1 MAATEITSERTRGR
15 IDAEIANPAAWL
27 RAFLVVAA
35 QQVRAWS
42 AAESGR
48 LALWAP
54 VAIGAGAGFYFGLK
68 SEPPLWLGV
77 LLLLSAAGA
86 WAGAPQKMRTWAA
99 AGLFMGL
106 GFLAADLRAAGV
118 AAPMLA
124 RELTPREV
132 TGRLVSVEE
141 SAKTR
146 RLIIE
151 VASIARFDEALPERV
166 RLSWRGKGFE
176 VLPGET
182 ISLIAGLSPPP
193 PPTTPGGFDFA
204 RQLYF
209 QRIGAV
215 GYAVTAPVK
224 LETGADNLRTRAAT
238 LVERARLALA
248 RRILDKAPG
257 EGGAIVAAVVT
268 GKREAVSE
276 RSEAALRDSGLAH
289 LLAISGLHMGLAT
302 GLIFFAVRFGLALIE
317 PIALRFPIKKWAAGA
332 ALLSGF
338 LYLLLSGGGWSA
350 QRAFIMSSIVFI
362 AILADRRAL
371 SLRNVAVAATI
382 VLLMTPEAVMHPG
395 FQMSFAAVTALIA
408 AYEWAS
414 GRADPDRSFS
424 LFARLRRYLVGIG
437 ITDTIAA
444 TATSP
449 YSLFHFHRVAVYGL
463 AANVTSVPIMGF
475 WVMPAAIAALAL
487 WPLGLDGPV
496 WRLSAA
502 GVDAILAIGGAV
514 AAQKGAV
521 ATAAFWPV
529 SALVVLTLGGL
540 WLCLQKAAWRLA
552 GLAAIPLAALLI
564 AAERPPDIFV
574 SDDGD
579 NAGVVALD
587 ANANPALALFNP
599 RKDRFAAGVWKE
611 YAGLD
616 KERAETLALKDIGA
630 CDAAGCVALVEG
642 ALVAVSTDPLGLA
655 DDCARASL
663 VIALYPASD
672 ASRKNCRAR
681 LIDRGAVW
689 DNGAHTVWIGE
700 DGEIRVRSA
709 AEMRGKRP
717 WVGGG

>member
-1 MAATEITSERTRGR
+1 MAASEITGARAGGR
-15 IDAEIANPAAWL
+15 FDAEIASPAAWL
-27 RAFLVVAA
+27 RAFLAVAA
-35 QQVRAWS
+35 GKLGQWS
-42 AAESGR
+42 AAEAGR

-77 LLLLSAAGA
+77 LPLLSAAGA
-86 WAGAPQKMRTWAA
+86 WAVAPRKMRKWAA

-106 GFLAADLRAAGV
+106 GFLAADLRAAQV

-124 RELTPREV
+124 RELTPREI

-146 RLIIE
+146 RLIVE

-166 RLSWRGKGFE
+166 RLTWRGKGFE

-193 PPTTPGGFDFA
+193 PPAAPGGFDFA

-215 GYAVTAPVK
+215 GYAVSAPVK
-224 LETGADNLRTRAAT
+224 LETGADTFSTRAAT

-414 GRADPDRSFS
+414 GRADPDRGFS
-424 LFARLRRYLVGIG
+424 ALARLRRYLVGIG
-437 ITDTIAA
+437 VTDTIAA

-463 AANVTSVPIMGF
+463 AANVTSVPIMGL

-496 WRLSAA
+496 WRLSAH

-514 AAQKGAV
+514 AARKGAV

-529 SALVVLTLGGL
+529 SALVVLTFGGL

-574 SDDGD
+574 SDEGD
-579 NAGVVALD
+579 NAAIVARD
-587 ANANPALALFNP
+587 AKGNPALALFNP

-616 KERAETLALKDIGA
+616 KARAETLALKDIGV

-642 ALVAVSTDPLGLA
+642 AAIAVSTDPLGLA
-655 DDCARASL
+655 DDCARAGL
-663 VIALYPASD
+663 VIALYPVSD

-681 LIDRGAVW
+681 LIDRAAVW
-689 DNGAHTVWIGE
+689 DNGAHAVWIGE
-700 DGEIRVRSA
+700 GGEIRVRSA
-709 AEMRGKRP
+709 AQMRGKRP
-717 WVGGG
+717 WAGE